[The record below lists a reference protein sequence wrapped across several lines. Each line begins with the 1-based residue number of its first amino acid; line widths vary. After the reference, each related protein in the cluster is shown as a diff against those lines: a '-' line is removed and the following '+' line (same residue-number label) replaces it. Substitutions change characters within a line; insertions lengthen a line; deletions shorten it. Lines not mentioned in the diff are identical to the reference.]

1 MKINNYLII
10 RNDGVGD
17 LILSLPL
24 IKELKEKKGSLIYLV
39 CSSRNIEFAMHLK
52 EIGLIE
58 QVVYLDKNEKS
69 KKDYYLHV
77 TRLLRNKSFEAIYIL
92 KPSITNLLISLS
104 LKKKNIFSIIAIN
117 ESKIFKIRKYS
128 PPIFSSLLLKKYE
141 LIDCRNNYMNST
153 KIHMSKHYANLY
165 NATNSKKMKSNLKSI
180 MKTNFLN
187 YESAAYIKKIKKIIN
202 YNIKKNIVMLHF
214 DEKWNRSY
222 QNEDEIK
229 IFLKSL
235 FKIKNSTIIVTKGLS
250 INKYEKVLKKISK
263 PNKINNNLYSSLNF
277 KNLYFVNKSIYFEL
291 ISILYICNII
301 ITPHGGLSHTSS
313 LFNKRLID
321 LIEINRKSF
330 YNKWKPL
337 GKKTIQHD
345 INDTSQIL
353 TTLKRFLKRSIWI
366 INFKSY
372 HFIN

>member
-153 KIHMSKHYANLY
+153 KIHMSKHYSNLY
-165 NATNSKKMKSNLKSI
+165 NAANSKKMKSNLKSI

-353 TTLKRFLKRSIWI
+353 KTLKRFLKR
-366 INFKSY
+366 
-372 HFIN
+372 

>member
-1 MKINNYLII
+1 MKINNYLVI
-10 RNDGVGD
+10 RNDGIGD

-24 IKELKEKKGSLIYLV
+24 IKELKEKKGSFIYLV
-39 CSSRNIEFAMHLK
+39 CSGRNIEFAMQLK

-77 TRLLRNKSFEAIYIL
+77 TRLLKSKSFEAIYIL

-104 LKKKNIFSIIAIN
+104 LKKKNIFSIISIN
-117 ESKIFKIRKYS
+117 ESKIFKIKKYT
-128 PPIFSSLLLKKYE
+128 PPIFSSILLKKYE

-153 KIHMSKHYANLY
+153 KIHMSKHYSNLY
-165 NATNSKKMKSNLKSI
+165 NAANSKKMKFNLKAL
-180 MKTNFLN
+180 MKTNFLHN
-187 YESAAYIKKIKKIIN
+187 ESASYIKKIKKIIN
-202 YNIKKNIVMLHF
+202 YNIKKNIVMFHF
-214 DEKWNRSY
+214 DEKWDRSY
-222 QNEDEIK
+222 QNKNEIE

-235 FKIKNSTIIVTKGLS
+235 FKLKNSIIIVTKGLS
-250 INKYEKVLKKISK
+250 FNKYEKVLKKISK
-263 PNKINNNLYSSLNF
+263 PYKINNNLYSSLNF
-277 KNLYFVNKSIYFEL
+277 KNLYFINKSIYFEL

-330 YNKWKPL
+330 YNKWIPL

-353 TTLKRFLKRSIWI
+353 KTLKRCLKR
-366 INFKSY
+366 
-372 HFIN
+372 